1 MQKLKYNLIISD
13 FDGTLVCD
21 DGRITEENKR
31 AIKQYV
37 DDGGRFAIST
47 GRMHYGVI
55 ARAKELGLTGVI
67 CCSQGAVVMD
77 IETQEFLLNGMLS
90 ADITLKI
97 SKKMEALG
105 LHYHIYEQ
113 DTYYTNVDD
122 EALHLYEKLVKKQ
135 AVRILD
141 KPLSEFVL
149 EKGIRAYKVLAM
161 VKPEDNS
168 KIMSALERE
177 NFEGCNV
184 TKSADF
190 LVEVINAQYSKGT
203 AVEFLAKYY
212 GIDLKDTIAIGDQL
226 NDLPMLTKAGLGL
239 SVKNASEEVKA
250 LTVALD
256 YTNEE
261 SAVAKAIAQYGYG
274 EK

>member
-1 MQKLKYNLIISD
+1 MQKLKYKLIISD

-37 DDGGRFAIST
+37 ADGGKFAIST

-67 CCSQGAVVMD
+67 CCSQGAVIMD

-97 SKKMEALG
+97 CKKMETLG

-113 DTYYTNVDD
+113 DTYYANMDD
-122 EALHLYEKLVKKQ
+122 EPLHLYEKLVKKQ
-135 AVRILD
+135 AIRVLD
-141 KPLSEFVL
+141 KPLSEFVQ
-149 EKGIRAYKVLAM
+149 EKAIRAYKVLAM
-161 VKPEDNS
+161 VKPEDND
-168 KIMSALERE
+168 KIRTVLEKE
-177 NFEGCNV
+177 NFEGCTV

-239 SVKNASEEVKA
+239 SVKNATEAVKA
-250 LTVALD
+250 LSVALD